1 MEEKVSLFDVLT
13 LFEEKE
19 KIEELKNPKE
29 LTVEEVMERMIVVL
43 HRDDKRIERIE
54 KVTRLMAKAIENL
67 RVTTEMI
74 AKRANENDY
83 KAFFIANYGK
93 KTE

>member
-13 LFEEKE
+13 LFEEK
-19 KIEELKNPKE
+19 KTEELNYSKE

>member
-1 MEEKVSLFDVLT
+1 MEEKVSLLDVLT

-19 KIEELKNPKE
+19 RTEEKPKE
-29 LTVEEVMERMIVVL
+29 MTVEEAMERMLIVL
-43 HRDDKRIERIE
+43 HRHDKRIERIE

-74 AKRANENDY
+74 AKKESENGY
-83 KAFFIANYGK
+83 REFFTANYGK
-93 KTE
+93 KRE